1 MSWLADLLTKLVT
14 GTVTAIKLLSGASS
28 APLATKP
35 PLTDDELG
43 WKPARDD
50 EDPTSGPKK
59 VAK

>member
-1 MSWLADLLTKLVT
+1 MSWLAGLLSSVVT
-14 GTVTAIKLLSGASS
+14 GAVTALKLLSGARS

-43 WKPARDD
+43 WKPKPGD

-59 VAK
+59 VSN

>member
-1 MSWLADLLTKLVT
+1 MSWLGTLLTSVVT
-14 GTVTAIKLLSGASS
+14 GAVSVIKFLSGARS

-43 WKPARDD
+43 WKPPRSD

-59 VAK
+59 VTG